1 MNKGLSGDGF
11 RRRHTTPTYTPSSCI
26 LCMKLK
32 HLLVLKSFITNQP
45 PPTQHKIILKQKYT
59 VLFLFFDSI
68 NIFYTCLFPPL
79 LKCTSLFLF
88 FVFFFLLNGNRSLR
102 TAIHPEKWS
111 FRCISFF
118 FVADVVF
125 ATPSPLNIFVVR
137 IFQSTIIF
145 FTLIDTRIKS
155 ATQFV
160 YTFLD

>member
-118 FVADVVF
+118 LWQMWCSPHPLHLIYLLLGFSSLQLF
-125 ATPSPLNIFVVR
+125 FLPSL
-137 IFQSTIIF
+137 
-145 FTLIDTRIKS
+145 TLE
-155 ATQFV
+155 
-160 YTFLD
+160 